1 MTDLQH
7 DLDVVYPLP
16 SAEASLTSAEQ
27 LAAADTYN
35 QSAWAIL
42 YGALVNGFGVSPQT
56 FQMAYPY
63 AAWNWPTEQLGYVS
77 PAQYDALSAI
87 PAWSAIGKSSS
98 TGTRFND
105 MYAAFLNVI
114 SPDTS
119 DPELRK
125 RIDALYGDL
134 VAAHNLQQRT
144 LQQAK
149 AAYEADTTKDKPGF
163 TQWLGTLDG
172 RSWQAQLSSLGKAL
186 DQAQANYDA
195 AVDEA
200 KTPNLKQALSA
211 LADRDYYSKLN
222 DPNLSTMPPVPNWT
236 TPTTAAKWANRA
248 ATGDVASGGIS
259 ISNSDAAYDFSKS
272 WAGGSASVGNW
283 FWQVQVA
290 GSWQKIDIFES
301 DASLTASVQF
311 AGIEEIL
318 VQPGQW
324 YTGVSALAK
333 GPYKRGYSEFG
344 EGGSTAV
351 FGEKGFL
358 PMVKT
363 GMYVVYRPSFSISV
377 KQATFSAFEQ
387 QFSAATGVRIG
398 PFTFGAKGGSQQ
410 AGWTASQAGLN
421 FSGKSDSTDP
431 FIIGYTVNVLP

>member
-16 SAEASLTSAEQ
+16 RVEASQTSAEQ

-63 AAWNWPTEQLGYVS
+63 AAWNWPTEQLGYIS
-77 PAQYDALSAI
+77 PAQYDTLSAI

-125 RIDALYGDL
+125 RIDSLYGNL
-134 VAAHNLQQRT
+134 VAAANLQRRT
-144 LQQAK
+144 LQQAE
-149 AAYEADTTKDKPGF
+149 AAYEADTSKNKPGF
-163 TQWLGTLDG
+163 TEWLGTLAG
-172 RSWQAQLSSLGKAL
+172 QSWQSQLASLGKAL
-186 DQAQANYDA
+186 SQAQANYDA

-200 KTPNLKQALSA
+200 KTPNLKQALAA
-211 LADRDYYSKLN
+211 LASQAYYSKLN
-222 DPNLSTMPPVPNWT
+222 DPNLSAMPPVPNWT
-236 TPTTAAKWANRA
+236 TPTTAAEWADRA
-248 ATGDVASGGIS
+248 ALGDVASGGIS

-290 GSWQKIDIFES
+290 GSWQKVDIFES
-301 DASLTASVQF
+301 DANLTASVQF
-311 AGIEEIL
+311 EGIEEMLI
-318 VQPGQW
+318 QPAQW

-351 FGEKGFL
+351 FGQKGFL
-358 PMVKT
+358 PMIKT

-387 QFSAATGVRIG
+387 QFNAATGVRIG
-398 PFTFGAKGGSQQ
+398 PFTFSAKGGSQQ
-410 AGWTASQAGLN
+410 AGWSASQAGLN
-421 FSGKSDSTDP
+421 FSGKSDSTEP
-431 FIIGYTVNVLP
+431 FIIGYTVNALP